1 MNLAQSKQLL
11 EEVSAVDNRKL
22 TPEMVSAWH
31 KIIGHVDYAVAERAL
46 LLARRDPQIA
56 YLEPKHIIGKV
67 RDATIELNDEL
78 RGRDPEEDWVG
89 EPQPKCRAH
98 NLDIL
103 MCMDCCRILSE
114 RGPRTS
120 RDARHAWAVEHLYVQ
135 EPF

>member
-46 LLARRDPQIA
+46 VLARRDPLIG
-56 YLEPKHIIGKV
+56 YLEPKHIVGKV

-78 RGRDPEEDWVG
+78 RDKDPEEDWVG
-89 EPQPKCRAH
+89 EPQPKCREH

-103 MCMDCCRILSE
+103 MCMDCCRVLSE

-120 RDARHAWAVEHLYVQ
+120 RDARHAWAKEHVYVE